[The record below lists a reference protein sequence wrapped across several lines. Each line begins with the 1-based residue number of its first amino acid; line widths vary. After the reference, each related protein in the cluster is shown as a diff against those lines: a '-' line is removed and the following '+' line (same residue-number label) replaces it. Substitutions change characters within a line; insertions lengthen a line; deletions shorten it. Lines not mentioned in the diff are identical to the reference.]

1 MTDQDPAEPAAA
13 AAAPTFALA
22 PGLHGNAFIDYG
34 TTAGRKLYEAA
45 TKSLYASGETKYDG
59 EEPSMHNFCIRGI
72 THSEAFGWEHIC
84 SVPTDPQQPDV
95 DIKSIWTG
103 YGQLPMEMVRNHVS
117 TYIQTPTRAAQDSLQ
132 MYMCLFSSLTEAA
145 QNRITVWASDY
156 TVNGI
161 KSGPLFLKVIIRESH
176 ADTNA
181 TTRKICSK
189 LMALDVHLTSLNFD
203 VTKLNSQVKIWVQ
216 QLQARGESTQDLFAN
231 LLQAYKTLP
240 DADLVN
246 YVKQKI
252 NDYDEGHDLTA
263 DELMHM
269 VGNKYVTRS
278 GESDFE
284 GGRKDKETLIALEAE
299 LDDLK
304 EVVAQA
310 GETTRSGG
318 GSGKARTKRTI
329 ADWQKVK
336 PTEVDKANGY
346 NKKVNGKDVLF
357 CTKHGYWCAHLAKD
371 CRTKGLTDQT
381 ESGARAQGDTA
392 QQRLVQSYLGI
403 VDAESESD

>member
-1 MTDQDPAEPAAA
+1 
-13 AAAPTFALA
+13 
-22 PGLHGNAFIDYG
+22 
-34 TTAGRKLYEAA
+34 
-45 TKSLYASGETKYDG
+45 
-59 EEPSMHNFCIRGI
+59 
-72 THSEAFGWEHIC
+72 
-84 SVPTDPQQPDV
+84 
-95 DIKSIWTG
+95 
-103 YGQLPMEMVRNHVS
+103 
-117 TYIQTPTRAAQDSLQ
+117 

-145 QNRITVWASDY
+145 QNRITVWAPDY

-189 LMALDVHLTSLNFD
+189 LMALDVYLASLNFD
-203 VTKLNSQVKIWVQ
+203 VTKLNSQVKIRVQ

-231 LLQAYKTLP
+231 LLQAYKTSP
-240 DADLVN
+240 DADLVD

-252 NDYDEGHDLTA
+252 NDYNEGHDLTA

-269 VGNKYVTRS
+269 VGNKYVTRL

-284 GGRKDKETLIALEAE
+284 GGREDKETLIALQAR

-310 GETTRSGG
+310 GETTGSGG
-318 GSGKARTKRTI
+318 GSGKARTKRTTI
-329 ADWQKVK
+329 ADRQRVK
-336 PTEVDKANGY
+336 PTEADKANGY
-346 NKKVNGKDVLF
+346 KKKVHGKDVLF
-357 CTKHGYWCAHLAKD
+357 CTKHGYWCAHLAQD

-381 ESGARAQGDTA
+381 ESGARA
-392 QQRLVQSYLGI
+392 R
-403 VDAESESD
+403 

>member
-1 MTDQDPAEPAAA
+1 M
-13 AAAPTFALA
+13 
-22 PGLHGNAFIDYG
+22 
-34 TTAGRKLYEAA
+34 
-45 TKSLYASGETKYDG
+45 S
-59 EEPSMHNFCIRGI
+59 
-72 THSEAFGWEHIC
+72 
-84 SVPTDPQQPDV
+84 
-95 DIKSIWTG
+95 
-103 YGQLPMEMVRNHVS
+103 
-117 TYIQTPTRAAQDSLQ
+117 YIQTPTRAAQDSLQ

-145 QNRITVWASDY
+145 QNRITVWAPDY

-161 KSGPLFLKVIIRESH
+161 KLGPLFLKVIIRESH

-181 TTRKICSK
+181 TTRKIRSK
-189 LMALDVHLTSLNFD
+189 LMALDVHLASLNFD

-231 LLQAYKTLP
+231 LLQAYKTSP
-240 DADLVN
+240 DADLVD

-269 VGNKYVTRS
+269 VGNKYVTRL

-284 GGRKDKETLIALEAE
+284 GGRKDRETLIALQAALQAE

-310 GETTRSGG
+310 GETTGSGG

-336 PTEVDKANGY
+336 PTEADKAIRY
-346 NKKVNGKDVLF
+346 KKKVNGKDVLF